1 MGLALIFGF
10 FLALPV
16 IVVFSSLPGGL
27 ISAAI
32 IVFGMLQAW
41 RMTMAPV
48 LNVTG
53 PYRVG
58 TGALASSGA

>member
-1 MGLALIFGF
+1 MMAGF
-10 FLALPV
+10 FLALPSL
-16 IVVFSSLPGGL
+16 IVFSSLPGGL

-48 LNVTG
+48 LNVSG
-53 PYRVG
+53 P
-58 TGALASSGA
+58 TASAPAP

>member
-1 MGLALIFGF
+1 MRVLEAGETPKGWGIL
-10 FLALPV
+10 
-16 IVVFSSLPGGL
+16 
-27 ISAAI
+27 

-48 LNVTG
+48 LNVSG

-58 TGALASSGA
+58 TIALASSGA